1 MVNNRLFHSWKL
13 ASISLLLLSVLAI
26 FIVPPVSADDWYVG
40 KIVGLCKGTH
50 IYSGSGENYILT
62 VVVPEGDWQVMI
74 IDGPR
79 GDWWD
84 TSRKAVDL
92 LPTSGTGWVKK
103 SEAESCKQTAS
114 DGNQRPSTGNTSS
127 SSAENQLPPKVAYS
141 VDNSTV
147 TQGNCTFL
155 HWEVDNARAVFLDGA
170 GVDKH
175 GSQKVCPTSSTN
187 YTLHIDGLNGAI
199 DQVLRVSVTE
209 PRSIQDLPP
218 PPLGMFWASKDD
230 YFDTHDELLADEDE
244 WTRALSLQD
253 SVRDLIVQE
262 GFAKVAERLVEKALS
277 NGFSASLAGQM
288 VSEAF
293 DFLQGSRAD
302 KIANRDRFRSLR
314 MEMESYWTNPQY
326 RVGDFVLLPSDDFL
340 RGAPSAVSF
349 PRWWMFWSNWMFWDQ
364 GSPSDSAVT
373 PAPNPTRDA
382 DALYQ
387 SLQALIARANAAQR
401 QALRSLDPTV
411 MSQDSTGEEYQ
422 RNVDWINELRNK
434 GQYIIAHQEQLRFIS
449 FAQPDATH
457 AQIEAFEIWSEQV
470 YSLDGHLVASHPACD
485 LPQTYHLEKIGDRW
499 LITKIDFHNQCNSQ
513 S

>member
-1 MVNNRLFHSWKL
+1 MSLSIFETELKMVNNRSFHSWKL
-13 ASISLLLLSVLAI
+13 ASISVLLLSVLVI
-26 FIVPPVSADDWYVG
+26 FIIPPVLADDWYVG

-50 IYSGSGENYILT
+50 IYSGSGENYSLT

-103 SEAESCKQTAS
+103 SEAESCRQTAS
-114 DGNQRPSTGNTSS
+114 DGNQ
-127 SSAENQLPPKVAYS
+127 LPPTVNFS
-141 VDNSTV
+141 VDNSTL

-155 HWEVDNARAVFLDGA
+155 HWEIDNARAVFLDGVS
-170 GVDKH
+170 VDNH
-175 GSQKVCPTSSTN
+175 GSQRVCPTSSTN
-187 YTLHIDGLNGAI
+187 YVLRVNGSNGTI
-199 DQVLRVSVTE
+199 DQVLRVAVSE
-209 PRSIQDLPP
+209 PSSMHDLPP
-218 PPLGMFWASKDD
+218 PPSGMYWASKDR
-230 YFDTHDELLADEDE
+230 YLEVHDQLLADEDE

-262 GFAKVAERLVEKALS
+262 GFAKVAEKLGEQAVS
-277 NGFSASLAGQM
+277 HGFGAFAEQI

-302 KIANRDRFRSLR
+302 KIANRDKFRSLR
-314 MEMESYWTNPQY
+314 LRMESYWTNPQY
-326 RVGDFVLLPSDDFL
+326 RAGDFVLLPDDL
-340 RGAPSAVSF
+340 ILDVPSVSF
-349 PRWWMFWSNWMFWDQ
+349 PNWWKFWSDWMFWDQ
-364 GSPSDSAVT
+364 GSPSDNVT
-373 PAPNPTRDA
+373 SPIPNPPTNPD
-382 DALYQ
+382 DLYQ
-387 SLQALIARANAAQR
+387 SLQALIERANAAQR

-422 RNVDWINELRNK
+422 RNVDWINELRTK
-434 GQYIIAHQEQLRFIS
+434 GQYIIANQEQLRFIS

-457 AQIEAFEIWSEQV
+457 AQIEAFEVWSEQV
-470 YSLDGHLVASHPACD
+470 YSLDGQLVASHPACD

-499 LITKIDFHNQCNSQ
+499 LITKIDFHNRCNSQ